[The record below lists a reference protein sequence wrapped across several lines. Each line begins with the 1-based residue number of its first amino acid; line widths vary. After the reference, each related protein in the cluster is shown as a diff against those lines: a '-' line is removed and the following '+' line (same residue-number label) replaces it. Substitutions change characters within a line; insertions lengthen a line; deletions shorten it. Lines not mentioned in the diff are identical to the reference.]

1 MGAASSTDSARW
13 ARLESADSP
22 EVGLRLAAA
31 LRARWFGASDE
42 STHSKADLEQDGLLP
57 SVRSAILDISQNSVA
72 DFLAAS
78 KGTPARRELTDAFWE
93 LGAFKPYALA
103 AVKADPA
110 LSKLSYRCVPKHLS
124 ESEFWRL

>member
-1 MGAASSTDSARW
+1 MGAASSLDSADG
-13 ARLESADSP
+13 E
-22 EVGLRLAAA
+22 EVGLRLSAA
-31 LRARWFGASDE
+31 LRARWFGATDE
-42 STHSKADLEQDGLLP
+42 STHSKADLEQDAMLL
-57 SVRSAILDISQNSVA
+57 SVRSAMLNISQSSLA

-93 LGAFKPYALA
+93 LGAFKPHALA

-110 LSKLSYRCVPKHLS
+110 LSKLTYRCVPKHLS